1 MIKTT
6 AINLVNNHPM
16 LISWDIGRRCNFDC
30 SYCGPEHHNN
40 TSPHADLKTLI
51 KTFEFAKQWAKI
63 YNSHRSVKPEAIEMN
78 FTGGEPTNNPN
89 FWDLIHHIKQDDETY
104 WLGLT
109 TNGTWGDKQMKT
121 IVDYFGSATVS
132 YHCEADK
139 KLRDRTL
146 HNIIELKSQGVF
158 VQVNVML
165 HTDLWDIAMEACE
178 ILDQHGVHYNPT
190 PIGDGSNDTGKWA
203 IDSNGISRRTSHT
216 YTPEQQQWFFKK
228 MNIDAQTIE
237 NKIGNKLGR
246 ACCGSRCLT
255 GKVDNVWQPVKLVN
269 TEFKDWHCTVDWF
282 FLHIDQ
288 ELQNIYHHQT
298 CQATR
303 SGRGPIGTLNDTEKL
318 LADLRNM
325 MSQPAIAPIICPNQ
339 RCGCGMC
346 LPKAKNIDDFKV
358 IWKSVSGVP
367 ILEK

>member
-40 TSPHADLKTLI
+40 TSSHADLKTLI

-89 FWDLIHHIKQDDETY
+89 FWDLIHRIKQDDETY

-178 ILDQHGVHYNPT
+178 ILDQHSIHYNPT

-325 MSQPAIAPIICPNQ
+325 MSQPAITPIICPNQ